1 MDITKRCIP
10 CQGGVPKLNFKE
22 STNFLKKV
30 DSSWYIEEEKLIR
43 EFKFNDYSKSLAFA
57 MDVAKLA
64 DSEGHHPYIHINFKI
79 VKIILFTHKIGGL
92 HENDFLMAAK
102 IDQI

>member
-30 DSSWYIEEEKLIR
+30 DSSWCIEDEKLIR
-43 EFKFNDYSKSLAFA
+43 EFKFNDYSKSLEFS
-57 MDVAKLA
+57 MHVAKLA

>member
-1 MDITKRCIP
+1 MH
-10 CQGGVPKLNFKE
+10 
-22 STNFLKKV
+22 
-30 DSSWYIEEEKLIR
+30 
-43 EFKFNDYSKSLAFA
+43 
-57 MDVAKLA
+57 VAKLA